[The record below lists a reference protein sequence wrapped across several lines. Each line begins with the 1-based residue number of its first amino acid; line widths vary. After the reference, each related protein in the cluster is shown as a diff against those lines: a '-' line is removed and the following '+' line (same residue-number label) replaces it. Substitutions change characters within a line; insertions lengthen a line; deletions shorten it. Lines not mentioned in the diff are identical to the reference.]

1 MSDAPPPVSRF
12 IAVRNAF
19 ITGVLLLAPLVVTLW
34 ALGGVIDFVGGRFRP
49 LFESHLPESLQ
60 HFALL
65 WDLVATIVI
74 FALVTALGFLSHY
87 VFGRLFLRFLERF
100 VQSIPGVGAI
110 YNSVRQIVATFG
122 TQNRNLYNKV
132 VLVQFPR
139 PGVWTIGFLTNKTQS
154 EAHVRT
160 GGSEL
165 WTVFVPTTPNP
176 TGGYMLFFPSHEVVE
191 LDMSVG
197 DGMKMIISGGAVV
210 PPWTGR
216 KPNSEP
222 GTQI

>member
-1 MSDAPPPVSRF
+1 MSEAPPPVSRF
-12 IAVRNAF
+12 VSVRNAF

-49 LFESHLPESLQ
+49 LFESHLPGSLQ

-65 WDLVATIVI
+65 WDVVATIVI
-74 FALVTALGFLSHY
+74 FGLVTALGFLSHY
-87 VFGRLFLRFLERF
+87 VFGRFFLRILERF

-139 PGVWTIGFLTNKTQS
+139 PGVWTIGFLTNKSQS
-154 EAHVRT
+154 EAHVRA
-160 GGSEL
+160 GPGEL

-176 TGGYMLFFPSHEVVE
+176 TGGYMLFFPATEVIE

-210 PPWTGR
+210 PPWTGSS
-216 KPNSEP
+216 KPP
-222 GTQI
+222 A